1 MKEINA
7 FEHSNVVSDKFK
19 GFQSVILWKTP
30 KFST

>member
-19 GFQSVILWKTP
+19 GFQSVILTMKNTQI
-30 KFST
+30 